1 MNTDIFV
8 HYLDFKNSVPAAS
21 TLNEDGSYS
30 IFINSRLNQEQ
41 QVDGYIHELEHI
53 LQLDF
58 ENRDRC
64 VDTLEYY
71 AHKIG

>member
-8 HYLDFKNSVPAAS
+8 HYSAIVKEGYK

-41 QVDGYIHELEHI
+41 QADGYIHELEHI